1 MIMRALG
8 AEVTRT
14 PESEGMQG
22 AINRAKE
29 LAASD
34 PKAFMAATV
43 RKPRQSRLSLPNH
56 RPGNVRADGRAN

>member
-22 AINRAKE
+22 AIRKAKE
-29 LAASD
+29 LVASSSSLYGV
-34 PKAFMAATV
+34 PI
-43 RKPRQSRLSLPNH
+43 RKSCQS
-56 RPGNVRADGRAN
+56 